1 MRAERVP
8 AAPEKVPEM
17 LDTPTS
23 QLIIVKIHKESSFLG
38 SFYIYIIKLIR
49 FSSFFIMKY
58 KLYRRIFILF
68 CIFLFRINCI
78 FLFYHYYSA
87 FFVGKFRGKVSK
99 YLSNS
104 IIFLNTSVIFWNT
117 SNILW
122 YTDKYTFYTSIIV
135 RYISNLKDVCYN
147 IHIIKRKKKGC

>member
-38 SFYIYIIKLIR
+38 SFYIYKIKLIR
-49 FSSFFIMKY
+49 FSRFFIMKY

-87 FFVGKFRGKVSK
+87 FFWGILGGK
-99 YLSNS
+99 YL
-104 IIFLNTSVIFWNT
+104 NTCQ
-117 SNILW
+117 ILLFSW
-122 YTDKYTFYTSIIV
+122 ILLLYFEIHLIYSDILI
-135 RYISNLKDVCYN
+135 N
-147 IHIIKRKKKGC
+147 IHFILLL